1 MSNNI
6 YPCLWFNGNAKEA
19 AVFYCDAFSN
29 TKITVDTPM
38 VVNWELDGQKFMG
51 LNGGAM
57 FTKNPAISFFVNCDT
72 ENEID
77 ALWKKLSEGGMI
89 MMALNK
95 YPWSEKYGWCQ
106 DKFNVSWQ
114 LMLGK
119 MTGNDAN
126 AKIVPSF
133 MFTME
138 KSGKANEAINFY
150 TTLFSKSAIKMI
162 ARYEKG
168 EHDIEGY
175 IKHAQFTINE
185 KLFAAMDSSGPHPF
199 TFNEGISL
207 VVECKDQTEIDY
219 YWNKL
224 TTDGGAESMCGWC
237 KDKFGVSWQII
248 PANISAIM
256 TNAEKGAAAMQA
268 LLKMKK
274 IEIDKL
280 MV

>member
-1 MSNNI
+1 MSDNI
-6 YPCLWFNGNAKEA
+6 YPCLWFDGNAKDA
-19 AVFYCDAFSN
+19 ARFYFSTFPN
-29 TKITVDTPM
+29 SKITSDTPM
-38 VVNWELDGQKFMG
+38 AVNWELYGQKFMG
-51 LNGGAM
+51 LNGGPM
-57 FTKNPAISFFVNCDT
+57 FTKNPAISFFINCDS
-72 ENEID
+72 EDEING
-77 ALWKKLSEGGMI
+77 LWNKLSEAGMV

-106 DKFNVSWQ
+106 DKFGVCWQ

-119 MTGNDAN
+119 MTGKYAN
-126 AKIVPSF
+126 AKIVPNF

-150 TTLFSKSAIKMI
+150 TNLFNKSELRMI

-185 KLFAAMDSSGPHPF
+185 KLFTAMDSSGPHPF

-219 YWNKL
+219 YWNNF
-224 TTDGGAESMCGWC
+224 TTDGGTESMCGWC

-256 TNAEKGAAAMQA
+256 MHAEKGAAAMQA

-274 IEIDKL
+274 IVIDKL
-280 MV
+280 IV